1 MHQPDDEGRRIV
13 TGIIEMDNVT
23 KVYPGRS
30 GATAVD
36 GISCTVRQGE
46 TLGIVGESGSGK
58 TTVARMLLRLTQP
71 TSGRIMI
78 NGTDI
83 WQARRGERKKIP
95 RVIQA
100 VFQDP
105 FASLNPRMLVSA
117 CICEGSNRL
126 FGRKQAAADLDR
138 LLNLVGLPQ
147 RYGGYYPHELSGGQR
162 QRVAIARAIAMR
174 PAVLVADEPVS
185 ALDVSMQG
193 QVLNLLIDLRE
204 ELQLTCV
211 FISHDLGIV
220 RQFCE
225 RVFVMERGKVVEEG
239 NPAQIFSSAKHEYTK
254 SLLAAIPRIPA

>member
-1 MHQPDDEGRRIV
+1 
-13 TGIIEMDNVT
+13 
-23 KVYPGRS
+23 
-30 GATAVD
+30 
-36 GISCTVRQGE
+36 
-46 TLGIVGESGSGK
+46 
-58 TTVARMLLRLTQP
+58 
-71 TSGRIMI
+71 
-78 NGTDI
+78 
-83 WQARRGERKKIP
+83 
-95 RVIQA
+95 
-100 VFQDP
+100 
-105 FASLNPRMLVSA
+105 MLVSA

-126 FGRKQAAADLDR
+126 FGRKQAAADLNR
-138 LLNLVGLPQ
+138 LLDLVGLPQ
-147 RYGGYYPHELSGGQR
+147 RYGGLYPHELSGGQR